1 MTISELSARI
11 DRAQVRLDAEIEAQ
25 AAIAGNDIVALVTN
39 RVVQSGK
46 ASDGAPFTPYST
58 TELPAFFYFNKSRN
72 AGGEAKVRA
81 KAKKKEPIS
90 YKEFRA
96 LNSLNTSPK
105 NFEFAG
111 SMWRGFGV
119 LGVQRTPSG
128 AKITIGGRNKDAA
141 DKISYNSERE
151 GKSIIKPSE
160 QEVTIIQV
168 NLNKWAQS
176 VING

>member
-11 DRAQVRLDAEIEAQ
+11 DRAQVRLDTEIEAQ

-46 ASDGAPFTPYST
+46 ASDDAPFTPYST

-119 LGVQRTPSG
+119 TKTQRTPSG
-128 AKITIGGRNKDAA
+128 AIVTIGGRNQDSEQ
-141 DKISYNSERE
+141 KIEHNSARE
-151 GKSIIKPSE
+151 GKSIIKPSAGE
-160 QEVTIIQV
+160 IAIVQAT
-168 NLNKWAQS
+168 LNRWLNS